1 MVGPWR
7 ETGACEVEI
16 MTGSADLRPFHRA
29 PQAQRVPLRVL
40 VLALL
45 LATSSI
51 PGLAASA
58 ARAADTPA
66 TPAISVGGNHACAIV
81 GGGTVMCWGFNDYG
95 ELGDGTLT
103 SSTTPVA
110 VSKLSGATAI
120 AAGYGH
126 VCALLSGG
134 TVECWGVNSSG
145 ELGNGSNTDSPTPVA
160 VSGLSGV
167 TSIAAGPHR
176 TCAVVSGG
184 AVECWGYLSNSRV
197 PVAVRGLAGVTAVA
211 VGDRHACAL
220 VSGGTVECW
229 GWNDHGQMGNGTTN
243 SSNVNVG
250 PGAVSGLSGVT
261 AIAAGDQHTC
271 ALISDGTVECWG
283 GASVRP
289 TAVEGLTG
297 VTAIA
302 DGSGTTCA
310 LVSDGKVKCWGL
322 VGIDASGR
330 VSMEASAT
338 PIMIGGLDGV
348 AVGVST
354 GRWGSCAALADG
366 ALKCWGAFEFDA
378 PTYVSGLGPVST
390 PRSLVTGAATSATPS
405 AQVAA
410 TPPASSGTLFQNI
423 LISALVLCVAFAGV
437 LILLIALV
445 WFALRRSRT
454 NANAYAARTWP
465 YTANGPGTDSTTQR
479 RGIGWPSS
487 TSTRLRLLFLGLCVT
502 IGTGSGVALVKLPG
516 MLSPAVPG
524 SFSPTG
530 HMIHG
535 LTPKSA
541 ALLPDGRV
549 LVVGQYPDSTYSW
562 ASIDS
567 AEIYDPVAGRFTPT
581 ASIDEAT
588 GLHTATV
595 LPDDRVLVTG
605 RGATAVVLDPG
616 TGALDS
622 VHPMTYTDPQAAV
635 ALSDGRVLV
644 VGSGDEVY
652 DPGTGEFTMTGQM
665 NAPGVTATLL
675 RDGRVLVVGVN
686 DVAPAEVYDPAS
698 GRFAPLASST
708 TPRDV
713 QGAVSLPDGKVL
725 VVGNSGPAYLF
736 DPTTDTFAEKDPP
749 TKFFGACFAPLPDGR
764 VLFAGGWE
772 RQSPWG
778 NLSSFQVSQASVQI
792 YDPETGRSL
801 PTASMQHARSGC
813 AAVALR
819 DGSVLVAGGDDG
831 ATAGSAEIFQLR

>member
-1 MVGPWR
+1 
-7 ETGACEVEI
+7 
-16 MTGSADLRPFHRA
+16 MTGRA
-29 PQAQRVPLRVL
+29 GRRFPQPTRQARRAPLRVL
-40 VLALL
+40 LLALL
-45 LATSSI
+45 LSTGSI
-51 PGLAASA
+51 LGLVTKEAQ
-58 ARAADTPA
+58 AADPPA
-66 TPAISVGGNHACAIV
+66 IPIISVGGNHACAV
-81 GGGTVMCWGFNDYG
+81 VAGGRVMCWGFNDFG

-126 VCALLSGG
+126 VCALLSDG
-134 TVECWGVNSSG
+134 TVECWGVNWSG
-145 ELGNGSNTDSPTPVA
+145 ELGNGSKTDSPTPVA

-167 TSIAAGPHR
+167 TAIAAGPHS
-176 TCAVVSGG
+176 TCAVVSRGS
-184 AVECWGYLSNSRV
+184 VECWGYLSNSPV
-197 PVAVRGLAGVTAVA
+197 PVTVPGLTGVTAVA
-211 VGDRHACAL
+211 VGDQHACAL

-229 GWNDHGQMGNGTTN
+229 GWNDQGQMGNGTTN
-243 SSNVNVG
+243 RSNVHVG
-250 PGAVSGLSGVT
+250 PMTVSGLSGVT
-261 AIAAGDQHTC
+261 AIAAGDHDTC
-271 ALISDGTVECWG
+271 ALISTGTVECWG

-302 DGSGTTCA
+302 DGIGGTCA
-310 LVSDGKVKCWGL
+310 LLSNGKVKCWNLPRIVPAGT
-322 VGIDASGR
+322 VR
-330 VSMEASAT
+330 TEASDA

-348 AVGVST
+348 AVGIST

-366 ALKCWGAFEFDA
+366 AVKCWGAFEFDA
-378 PTYVSGLGPVST
+378 PTYVSGLGPAST
-390 PRSLVTGAATSATPS
+390 PRPLVTGAATSATPS

-410 TPPASSGTLFQNI
+410 TPPASSGTLFQDI
-423 LISALVLCVAFAGV
+423 LISALVLCVACAGV
-437 LILLIALV
+437 LILLALV
-445 WFALRRSRT
+445 GFALRRSRAT
-454 NANAYAARTWP
+454 ANAYAWP
-465 YTANGPGTDSTTQR
+465 PTNSTRPGRS
-479 RGIGWPSS
+479 IGRPSL
-487 TSTRLRLLFLGLCVT
+487 TSTRWRLLFLGLCVA

-535 LTPKSA
+535 VAPKSA
-541 ALLPDGRV
+541 ALLADGRV

-567 AEIYDPVAGRFTPT
+567 AEIYDPIAGSFTPT
-581 ASIDEAT
+581 ASIDEAA
-588 GLHTATV
+588 GIHTATV
-595 LPDDRVLVTG
+595 LPDGRVLVTG

-622 VHPMTYTDPQAAV
+622 IHPMTYTDPQAAV

-665 NAPGVTATLL
+665 TAPGVTATLL

-736 DPTTDTFAEKDPP
+736 DPATDTFAEKDPP

-801 PTASMQHARSGC
+801 STASMQHARSGC